1 MAFNESPL
9 GPFPAALDALA
20 AHLATQA
27 GRYPEAD
34 ARLIETLSAVHDVP
48 GEMIVVGNGGDAVI
62 GYVCAAYLRP
72 GDEVITGWPSFPTYL
87 IDATKQGAEVVTVA
101 LRGDGAFD
109 LPAMAERLGPRTR
122 LIWVCTPNNP
132 TGGVVDPD
140 DLRTFLDAVPED
152 VLVVIDEAY
161 HEFCAGRP
169 GVPAVDAVADH
180 IQTRPNVA
188 ALRTFSKMFGL
199 AGMRVGWLAAP
210 APVAVAVAKARHYY
224 DVTGLSAIAAIA
236 SAPDAAEIAEVSGEE
251 AGPDP
256 EALRFAPRPLD
267 LARAEVGAD
276 DTVAE
281 PRKADRLRADAAGAV
296 EDRTGIGQQ
305 VAEQA
310 VKRRCLPLDSAF
322 PLPAVGQ
329 VIVGSEIV
337 VKAKNGRL
345 IHVSHHPTLPPLYP
359 GLQIRTITQIWPIHD
374 RSAHPWQDTHRRMP

>member
-1 MAFNESPL
+1 MRSTTSPADRWPAALEPFAPAPELASDTIRMAFNESPL

-236 SAPDAAEIAEVSGEE
+236 SARDAAEIARRRELNAARRARLE
-251 AGPDP
+251 AGLTALQWRWLPSQANFLAVDVGDADAVSARLLADGLATRSLSALGAP
-256 EALRFAPRPLD
+256 ELLRVT
-267 LARAEVGAD
+267 VGD
-276 DTVAE
+276 E
-281 PRKADRLRADAAGAV
+281 RQIDRLLELLGPS
-296 EDRTGIGQQ
+296 Q
-305 VAEQA
+305 
-310 VKRRCLPLDSAF
+310 
-322 PLPAVGQ
+322 
-329 VIVGSEIV
+329 
-337 VKAKNGRL
+337 
-345 IHVSHHPTLPPLYP
+345 
-359 GLQIRTITQIWPIHD
+359 TI
-374 RSAHPWQDTHRRMP
+374 